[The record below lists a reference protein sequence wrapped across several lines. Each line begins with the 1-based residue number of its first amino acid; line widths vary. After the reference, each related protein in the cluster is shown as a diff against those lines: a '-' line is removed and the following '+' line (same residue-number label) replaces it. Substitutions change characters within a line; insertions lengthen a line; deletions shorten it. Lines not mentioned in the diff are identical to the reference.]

1 MDVIK
6 EGIKKLVPELK
17 ADRQS
22 EEDASWA
29 ILTTDTKPKEAAVEV
44 EINGKTVTIAGMCK
58 GSGMIHPNMGTMLG
72 FITTDAAIDKALL
85 LELQRE
91 LIEDTFNMVSVDGDT
106 STNDT
111 VLYLQMEWQKIKKLQ
126 KKMQT
131 MKHSEKDYYML
142 TSLLQNRSQGM
153 EKDVHVYLKFM

>member
-44 EINGKTVTIAGMCK
+44 EIAGKTVTIAGMCK
-58 GSGMIHPNMGTMLG
+58 GSGMIHL
-72 FITTDAAIDKALL
+72 F
-85 LELQRE
+85 
-91 LIEDTFNMVSVDGDT
+91 
-106 STNDT
+106 
-111 VLYLQMEWQKIKKLQ
+111 
-126 KKMQT
+126 
-131 MKHSEKDYYML
+131 HSFFL
-142 TSLLQNRSQGM
+142 S
-153 EKDVHVYLKFM
+153 